1 MRKVKQTNFKE
12 VGKKLIRI
20 LLQTIFLLTF
30 TASMIL
36 FLIKAHAMI
45 AGTDL
50 SFAERLDQNIV
61 AICSCW
67 MSITSSIAL
76 NYFNKKELEEL
87 DKNEKM

>member
-1 MRKVKQTNFKE
+1 MRKIKQTNFKE

-20 LLQTIFLLTF
+20 LLQAICLLTF
-30 TASMIL
+30 TVSMIL
-36 FLIKAHAMI
+36 FLFKAHAMI
-45 AGTDL
+45 VGTDL

-67 MSITSSIAL
+67 VSITSLIAL
-76 NYFNKKELEEL
+76 NYFNKKEVEAL